1 MNSSVDRYLTGLLV
15 LLLLTAA
22 AGAMPGFS
30 LLGQD
35 LGQSGEWLDGV
46 GVVFGLGIL
55 AVVSVPAVVGL
66 VALHRLWT
74 GRETGTRWALAA
86 GVLGCLAVVP
96 FGVFSRPMFA
106 AVVVPLLLVAVAVLD
121 LRSEGSAAAATRS
134 GAGPGTGD
142 R

>member
-1 MNSSVDRYLTGLLV
+1 MNRSVDRYLAGLLV

-22 AGAMPGFS
+22 AGALPGVS

-46 GVVFGLGIL
+46 GVLFGLGIL
-55 AVVSVPAVVGL
+55 AVVAVPAAVAL
-66 VALHRLWT
+66 VALLRLRDGRDGAGRWT
-74 GRETGTRWALAA
+74 LAA

-96 FGVFSRPMFA
+96 FGFFSRPLFVA
-106 AVVVPLLLVAVAVLD
+106 LVVPLLLVAVAYRD
-121 LRSEGSAAAATRS
+121 LRPAGPAAAAARA
-134 GAGPGTGD
+134 GAGPGAGD